1 MSEIYY
7 VAAYW
12 GGRRESAEECAHRA
26 ATFFGLLSA
35 CHSDYGRW
43 YEKAGSRKKALQFQ
57 VEPTRETF
65 VRFFSKKRYQSG
77 NDGFSFEAWT
87 GHPDNQGG
95 MVLLGCG
102 EGGERVTN
110 LVQLYCPS
118 EAPGR
123 DRLVTRPVLS
133 DVVRAMVVA
142 WEPDWAV
149 VTPRSF
155 REQASETQLP
165 GTFVG
170 WMTYYSRQW
179 GDVPTLP
186 EPAQVEPV
194 EDKGTLVVLTHE
206 RLDAANAKHLALG
219 RRVQE
224 VLAAAGLLR
233 RVGDHGQAAAAD

>member
-1 MSEIYY
+1 MSDLYY
-7 VAAYW
+7 AAAYW
-12 GGRRESAEECAHRA
+12 SGRRESAEECAGRA
-26 ATFFGLLSA
+26 ATFFRLLSA

-43 YEKAGSRKKALQFQ
+43 YEKAGAGRKTPPLK

-65 VRFFSKKRYQSG
+65 VQLFGMKRYQAG
-77 NDGFSFEAWT
+77 NDGFSFETWT

-110 LVQLYCPS
+110 LAQLYCPS
-118 EAPGR
+118 EPPGR
-123 DRLVTRPVLS
+123 DRLVTRAVLS
-133 DVVRAMVVA
+133 GVVRAMVLA

-149 VTPRSF
+149 VTPDDF
-155 REQASETQLP
+155 RDELSETGLP

-186 EPAQVEPV
+186 EPVEVSPV
-194 EDKGTLVVLTHE
+194 EDKGTLVVLTPE
-206 RLDAANAKHLALG
+206 RLEATNAEHLALG

-224 VLAAAGLLR
+224 VLGEAGMLR
-233 RVGDHGQAAAAD
+233 RVGST